1 MNKLSSEEK
10 EVIAAYLNHHKTVN
24 VSSGLSMGRSLI
36 LHDYHGLISLLGMLQ
51 RKIIFYQ
58 QMRRAKRFS
67 CLREREK

>member
-1 MNKLSSEEK
+1 
-10 EVIAAYLNHHKTVN
+10 
-24 VSSGLSMGRSLI
+24 MGRSLI
-36 LHDYHGLISLLGMLQ
+36 LHNYHGLISLLGMLQ